1 VPAIV
6 PAVDGAE
13 NPLEE
18 YFRHNSGPLIHKWVH
33 YFDIYHRHFAPYR
46 NRPVTVVE
54 FGVYQGGSLQ
64 MWRNYFGPDA
74 RIVGVDI
81 DPRCASMSG
90 PGIEVVLGDQED
102 RAFLGRLREQV
113 GPIDVLIEDG
123 GHTMS
128 QQIATFEQMWPAIR
142 DGGVFLIE
150 DLHTSC
156 WPEYGGGYRHAGTF
170 VEYAKALMD
179 QQHAWHAREGQLLAP
194 DTYTH
199 SIRAM
204 HVYDSVIAF
213 DKGVVVEPH
222 HEKTGTPSFD

>member
-1 VPAIV
+1 MPAIV

-13 NPLEE
+13 NPLQE
-18 YFRHNSGPLIHKWVH
+18 YFRHNSGRLIHKWVH

-102 RAFLGRLREQV
+102 RAFLSRLREQV

-123 GHTMS
+123 GHTMA

-150 DLHTSC
+150 DLHTSY
-156 WPEYGGGYRHAGTF
+156 WPE
-170 VEYAKALMD
+170 
-179 QQHAWHAREGQLLAP
+179 
-194 DTYTH
+194 
-199 SIRAM
+199 
-204 HVYDSVIAF
+204 
-213 DKGVVVEPH
+213 
-222 HEKTGTPSFD
+222 